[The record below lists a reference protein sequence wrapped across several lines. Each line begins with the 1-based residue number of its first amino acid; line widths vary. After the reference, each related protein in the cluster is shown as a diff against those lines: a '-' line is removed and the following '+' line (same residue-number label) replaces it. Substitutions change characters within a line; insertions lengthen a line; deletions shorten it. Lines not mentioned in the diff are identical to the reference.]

1 MSVRAADVHKA
12 MGLKNRLPAV
22 VSALGTLKVQSYAN
36 VEVIRIDGP
45 LMGANTTLTFK
56 LL

>member
-1 MSVRAADVHKA
+1 
-12 MGLKNRLPAV
+12 MGLKNTLPAV
-22 VSALGTLKVQSYAN
+22 VSALGTLKFQSYAD